1 MEAAS
6 KKTILRIEL
15 FHVVMLLA
23 LLVNTA
29 TLMTRQEI
37 EQKMDELARE
47 YRETHDPE
55 IPEEIFELGGFGEM
69 EHLGREAGRLNQ
81 GGQKS
86 PCLIHQK

>member
-47 YRETHDPE
+47 YHVIHDPE
-55 IPEEIFELGGFGEM
+55 IPEEIFELARRLKEM
-69 EHLGREAGRLNQ
+69 EH
-81 GGQKS
+81 
-86 PCLIHQK
+86 

>member
-47 YRETHDPE
+47 YHDTHDPE
-55 IPEEIFELGGFGEM
+55 IPEEIF
-69 EHLGREAGRLNQ
+69 
-81 GGQKS
+81 
-86 PCLIHQK
+86 